1 MAAAMK
7 AVTFGAG
14 QRRDHAARG
23 GEDRGGRRHLC
34 PGDRC
39 QQFRPAPAW
48 TRRRI
53 QGARCG
59 PHCRVGVALVLQPI

>member
-39 QQFRPAPAW
+39 QQFY
-48 TRRRI
+48 RRLQELEDGSKARASARI
-53 QGARCG
+53 AESGSHSFYNR
-59 PHCRVGVALVLQPI
+59 